1 MKKSL
6 FACLALLFATLSAR
20 GAQPVSVYSTD
31 GYYRV
36 QNYATE
42 RYTYVT
48 DNTDN
53 SDIARNAFDMAAI
66 QLWKD
71 LDRAIS
77 DPASIIYIEQ
87 HGTDHY
93 DLRAQGTGVY
103 AMLGM
108 YVNVKVSSSPAF
120 KSLGLYEV
128 SATGSFGGV
137 TATKYLSDG
146 EQASVPDGVM
156 SLNGTGQYRQWAV
169 FPVSATDEDN
179 YFGIT
184 PTVMVGTKHYYPFYA
199 AFPFNFHSAGM
210 KAYIVTKV
218 DDKMGMAVMTEVTGA
233 VPASTPVLIE
243 CSSAQA
249 TNNRLDLLASSDAA
263 LSGNLLKGVYFC
275 NQKRPKSKDALTAFD
290 ANTMRVLG
298 VTAGGELGFVSQSTN
313 LKTFSNKEG
322 SYLPANQA
330 YLPVSEGT
338 PSELKL
344 VTEAEYQE
352 ALANMEY
359 TITYM
364 VDGVAYETQ
373 SYKAGAEVSAL
384 DNPQKEG
391 YTFSGWDGV
400 PTEMPDHDVVVTGS
414 FSVNSY
420 TLTYVLD
427 GETYQTFTIVYGEQ
441 PTAVTVPDREG
452 YTFSGWEGLP
462 STMPANDVTVTG
474 SYIVNTYTLTY
485 VLDGETYGTF
495 TVAYGEHPTIV
506 PDPTREGYTFEGWE
520 GIPSTMPAHDVVVT
534 GHFTPINAIRDIAV
548 DGSHVVYTLSG
559 RRVPMNVVRKG
570 IYIIDGKKVVIK

>member
-1 MKKSL
+1 MKKTL

-108 YVNVKVSSSPAF
+108 YVNVKASSSPAF

-184 PTVMVGTKHYYPFYA
+184 PTIMVGTKHYYPFYA

-243 CSSAQA
+243 CSSALA
-249 TNNRLDLLASSDAA
+249 TNNRLDLLASSGAA

-384 DNPQKEG
+384 ANPQKEG

-441 PTAVTVPDREG
+441 PTTVTVPDREG

-520 GIPSTMPAHDVVVT
+520 GIPGTMPAHDVVVT
-534 GHFTPINAIRDIAV
+534 GHFTPISAIRDIAV

>member
-1 MKKSL
+1 MKKTL
-6 FACLALLFATLSAR
+6 FACLALLLATLSAR

-108 YVNVKVSSSPAF
+108 YVNVKASSSPAF

-146 EQASVPDGVM
+146 EQANVPDGLM
-156 SLNGTGQYRQWAV
+156 SLTGTGQYRQWAV

-249 TNNRLDLLASSDAA
+249 TNNRLDLLASSGAA

-298 VTAGGELGFVSQSTN
+298 VTAGGELGFVSQSAN

-322 SYLPANQA
+322 SYLPSNQA

-384 DNPQKEG
+384 ANPQKEG

-414 FSVNSY
+414 FTVNSY

-474 SYIVNTYTLTY
+474 SYTVNTYTLTY

-495 TVAYGEHPTIV
+495 TVAYGEQPTIV
-506 PDPTREGYTFEGWE
+506 PDPTREGYTFAGWE

>member
-1 MKKSL
+1 MKKTL
-6 FACLALLFATLSAR
+6 FACLSLLLATLSAR
-20 GAQPVSVYSTD
+20 GTQPVSVYSSD

-108 YVNVKVSSSPAF
+108 YVNVKASSSPAF

-218 DDKMGMAVMTEVTGA
+218 DAKMGMAVMTEVTGA

-243 CSSAQA
+243 CSSALA
-249 TNNRLDLLASSDAA
+249 TNNRLDLLASSGAA

-322 SYLPANQA
+322 SYLPSNQA

-338 PSELKL
+338 PSELML

-352 ALANMEY
+352 ALANKEY

-384 DNPQKEG
+384 ANPQKEG

-474 SYIVNTYTLTY
+474 SYTVNTYTLTY

-495 TVAYGEHPTIV
+495 TVAYGEQPTIL

>member
-1 MKKSL
+1 MKKTL
-6 FACLALLFATLSAR
+6 FACLALLLATLSAM

-108 YVNVKVSSSPAF
+108 YVNVKASSSPAF

-146 EQASVPDGVM
+146 EQANVPDGVM

-218 DDKMGMAVMTEVTGA
+218 DAKMGMAVMTEVTGA

-249 TNNRLDLLASSDAA
+249 TNNRLDLLASSGAT

-298 VTAGGELGFVSQSTN
+298 VTASGELGFVSQSTN

-322 SYLPANQA
+322 SYLPSNQA

-352 ALANMEY
+352 ALANKEY

-384 DNPQKEG
+384 ANPQKEG

-474 SYIVNTYTLTY
+474 SYTVNTYTLTY

-495 TVAYGEHPTIV
+495 TVAYGEQPTIL
-506 PDPTREGYTFEGWE
+506 PDPTREGYTFAGWE
-520 GIPSTMPAHDVVVT
+520 GIPGTMPAHDVVVT
-534 GHFTPINAIRDIAV
+534 GHFTPISAIRDIAV